1 MSNPI
6 KVSIHD
12 GFWDAFIALPKQQ
25 QKKTQQLITKF
36 RQSPTSSGL
45 NYERING
52 ALDSYRSLR
61 VDQTYRCIVMAPGK
75 GDVYI
80 LLWVDHHD
88 DAYTWASRKRVEV
101 NATTGTLQTYDTLP
115 GEGVSAPADT
125 SVDQTSRARRAT
137 DKVENSLLPDK
148 ASQEAQPD
156 SSKLRLFNL
165 DESRLLGIGVPES
178 RIELVVDLNTQQDL
192 EAIKSSLPDEAWE
205 ALALYAEGLDWEHVW
220 ADYGPRDDKP
230 VDTDD
235 VSAALERDS
244 TKRRFH
250 VVDSDAELQ
259 AILAAPLEK
268 WRVYLHPSQ
277 RKLVERDWNG
287 PVRVI
292 GGAGTGKTVVAMH
305 RAVWLARQLTD
316 KERVL
321 FLTYNTN
328 LAADIA
334 NNLKGLAASEELARI
349 EVINIDAWVTRYL
362 KARKYSA
369 TLKFESQLEELW
381 KDVLARS
388 EAPPGKVLPD
398 SFYTEEW
405 ERIILPNRIDRR
417 DDYLTI
423 SRAGRGV
430 ALNRRQRAA
439 IWNVFDDMRAEM
451 SHRGWR
457 TYQDAMLDARDL
469 IQEEPDK
476 HGYRHIVVDETQD
489 MGPEALQLIRGLVP
503 EGVNDL
509 FFVGDGHQ
517 RIYRRRAVMGKCG
530 IRIVGRARKLKIN
543 YRTTEQIK
551 RFASAMLDGLTID
564 DLDGGEDGSKD
575 YLSLT
580 RGPEPEIEPFD
591 SESNELQWIIQ
602 RLKQIADDEETL
614 ASSCVMLR
622 TIGLRDKYYK
632 AFRDA
637 DLDAVLLESRAD
649 NQKVPGVRVAN
660 MHRVKGLEFRH
671 VFLASMCDGV
681 VPNRYALTG
690 SEDQTELR
698 DMELSERALVHV
710 CASRAIESL
719 AVTWFGKGSEYVLF
733 EKK

>member
-61 VDQTYRCIVMAPGK
+61 VDQTYRCIVMAPAR

-88 DAYTWASRKRVEV
+88 AAYTWASRKRVEV
-101 NATTGTLQTYDTLP
+101 NATTGTLQIYNTLP
-115 GEGVSAPADT
+115 GD
-125 SVDQTSRARRAT
+125 
-137 DKVENSLLPDK
+137 
-148 ASQEAQPD
+148 PD
-156 SSKLRLFNL
+156 SDPVEIETKTQKADEAKLSRKRSKSSRDAEPDRTDQRLFNL
-165 DESRLLGIGVPES
+165 DESRLLGIGVPVS
-178 RIELVVDLNTQQDL
+178 RLGLVVDLRTHQEL
-192 EAIKSSLPDEAWE
+192 EAIRSSLPDEAWE
-205 ALALYAEGLDWEHVW
+205 ALALFAEGLDWEDVW

-230 VDTDD
+230 VDTTD
-235 VSAALERDS
+235 VSTALERES

-259 AILAAPLEK
+259 AMLAAPLEK

-305 RAVWLARQLTD
+305 RAVWLAKQLVD
-316 KERVL
+316 GERVL

-334 NNLKGLAASEELARI
+334 NNLKGLAANEELARI
-349 EVINIDAWVTRYL
+349 QVINIDAWVMRFL

-369 TLKFESQLEELW
+369 ALKFESQLEELW
-381 KDVLARS
+381 KEVLARS

-405 ERIILPNRIDRR
+405 ERVVLPNRIDRR
-417 DDYLTI
+417 DEYLTV

-430 ALNRRQRAA
+430 GLNRRQRAA

-457 TYQDAMLDARDL
+457 TYQDAMLDSRDL
-469 IQEEPDK
+469 ILEEPDK
-476 HGYRHIVVDETQD
+476 HGYRHVVVDETQD

-503 EGVNDL
+503 EVKNDL

-551 RFASAMLDGLTID
+551 RFASAILDGLTID

-580 RGPEPEIEPFD
+580 RGPEPELRPFD
-591 SESNELQWIIQ
+591 HESDELNWIIQ
-602 RLKQIADDEETL
+602 RLKQLASNEETL
-614 ASSCVMLR
+614 ANTCVMLR
-622 TIGLRDKYYK
+622 TTGLRDHYYE
-632 AFRDA
+632 AFRA
-637 DLDAVLLESRAD
+637 AGLDAVLLEKRAD
-649 NQKVPGVRVAN
+649 NQQIPGVRVAN

-671 VFLASMCDGV
+671 VILASMCEGV
-681 VPNRYALTG
+681 VPNRYALRD
-690 SEDQTELR
+690 SEDKTELR
-698 DMELSERALVHV
+698 DMELAERALVHV

-719 AVTWFGKGSEYVLF
+719 AVTWHGKASEYVR
-733 EKK
+733 

>member
-1 MSNPI
+1 MSNQI

-52 ALDSYRSLR
+52 MLDSYRSLR
-61 VDQTYRCIVMAPGK
+61 VDQNYRCIVMAPSS
-75 GDVYI
+75 GDVYL
-80 LLWVDHHD
+80 LLWVDKHD
-88 DAYTWASRKRVEV
+88 DAYTWASRKRIEV
-101 NATTGTLQTYDTLP
+101 NATTGTLQIYSTLQ
-115 GEGVSAPADT
+115 GEVANDSSNNLT
-125 SVDQTSRARRAT
+125 EQNNRRASDSST
-137 DKVENSLLPDK
+137 PEHLTKTTR
-148 ASQEAQPD
+148 EAQPD
-156 SSKLRLFNL
+156 TSDVRLFNL
-165 DESRLLGIGVPES
+165 DESRLLGIGVPVS
-178 RIELVVDLNTQQDL
+178 RVELVVGLKTYPDL

-205 ALALYAEGLDWEHVW
+205 ALALFAEGLEWKDIWS
-220 ADYGPRDDKP
+220 DYGPNDDKP
-230 VDTDD
+230 VDTND

-259 AILAAPLEK
+259 SILAAPLEK

-277 RKLVERDWNG
+277 RKLVDRDWNG

-305 RAVWLARQLTD
+305 RAVWLAKQLSD
-316 KERVL
+316 KESVL

-334 NNLKGLAASEELARI
+334 NNLKGLATSDELNRI

-369 TLKFESQLEELW
+369 TLKFESQLEDLW
-381 KDVLARS
+381 RDVLSRS

-398 SFYTEEW
+398 SFYSEEW
-405 ERIILPNRIDRR
+405 ERIVLPNRIDRR
-417 DDYLTI
+417 DEYLTV

-451 SHRGWR
+451 SHRGWK

-476 HGYRHIVVDETQD
+476 HGYRHVVVDETQD

-503 EGVNDL
+503 ESKNDL

-530 IRIVGRARKLKIN
+530 IKIVGRARKLKIN

-575 YLSLT
+575 YISLT
-580 RGPEPEIEPFD
+580 RGLEPDFQPFD
-591 SESNELQWIIQ
+591 RESDEIDWVIQ
-602 RLKQIADDEETL
+602 RLKLLESDEATL

-622 TIGLRDKYYK
+622 TLGLRDKYYK
-632 AFRDA
+632 AIREA
-637 DLDAVLLESRAD
+637 GIDAVLLENRAD

-671 VFLASMCDGV
+671 VILAAMCDGV
-681 VPNRYALTG
+681 VPNRYALRD

-698 DMELSERALVHV
+698 EMELSERALVHV
-710 CASRAIESL
+710 CASRAIETL
-719 AVTWFGKGSEYVLF
+719 AVTWHGKVSEYVG
-733 EKK
+733 

>member
-1 MSNPI
+1 MSKPI

-12 GFWDAFIALPKQQ
+12 AFWDAFIALPKQQ

-36 RQSPTSSGL
+36 RQSPTSPGL

-52 ALDSYRSLR
+52 QLDSYRSLR
-61 VDQTYRCIVMAPGK
+61 VDQDYRCIVMAPDK
-75 GDVYI
+75 GDVYL
-80 LLWVDHHD
+80 LLWVDKHD
-88 DAYTWASRKRVEV
+88 DAYTWAARKRVEV
-101 NATTGTLQTYDTLP
+101 NAKTGTLQTYDSLP
-115 GEGVSAPADT
+115 GEEVDSSPSDSVEQGSTPEPAE
-125 SVDQTSRARRAT
+125 SSSPSSR
-137 DKVENSLLPDK
+137 
-148 ASQEAQPD
+148 EAQPD
-156 SSKLRLFNL
+156 TSDQRLFNL
-165 DESRLLGIGVPES
+165 DETRLLGIGVPES
-178 RIELVVDLNTQQDL
+178 RVSMVIGLKTLSDL
-192 EAIKSSLPDEAWE
+192 EGIKPQLPDEAWE
-205 ALALYAEGLDWEHVW
+205 ALALFAEGMSWEDVW
-220 ADYGPRDDKP
+220 TDYGPSSAEP
-230 VDTDD
+230 VDVTD
-235 VSAALERDS
+235 VSAALERDT

-259 AILAAPLEK
+259 AMLAAPLEK

-316 KERVL
+316 GEKVL

-334 NNLKGLAASEELARI
+334 NNLKGLASNDELAQI

-369 TLKFESQLEELW
+369 TLKFETQLDELW
-381 KDVLARS
+381 KDVLARA

-398 SFYTEEW
+398 SFYKEEW

-417 DDYLTI
+417 DEYLKV

-430 ALNRRQRAA
+430 ALNRRQRAV
-439 IWNVFDDMRAEM
+439 IWNVFDDMRAEI

-469 IQEEPDK
+469 IGEEGDK
-476 HGYRHIVVDETQD
+476 HGYRHVVVDETQD
-489 MGPEALQLIRGLVP
+489 MGPEALELIRGLVP
-503 EGVNDL
+503 ENKNDL

-530 IRIVGRARKLKIN
+530 IKIVGRARKLKIN
-543 YRTTEQIK
+543 YRTTEQIR
-551 RFASAMLDGLTID
+551 RFASAMLEGLSID
-564 DLDGGEDGSKD
+564 DLDGGEDGSSD

-580 RGPEPEIEPFD
+580 RGSEPELQPFER
-591 SESNELQWIIQ
+591 ESDEIDWIVQ
-602 RLKQIADDEETL
+602 RVKQIENEDGTL
-614 ASSCVMLR
+614 ANVCVMLR
-622 TIGLRDKYYK
+622 STGLRDQYYQS
-632 AFRDA
+632 FRNA
-637 DLDAVLLESRAD
+637 GLEAVLLEKRAD
-649 NQKVPGVRVAN
+649 NQQVPGVRVAN

-671 VFLASMCDGV
+671 VILAAMCDGV
-681 VPNRYALTG
+681 VPNRYALSG
-690 SEDQTELR
+690 SEDVTELR
-698 DMELSERALVHV
+698 DMELAERALVHV

-719 AVTWFGKGSEYVLF
+719 VLTWHGKASEYVR
-733 EKK
+733 

>member
-1 MSNPI
+1 MSNQI

-61 VDQTYRCIVMAPGK
+61 VDQTYRCIVMAPDK

-88 DAYTWASRKRVEV
+88 DAYDWASRKRVEV
-101 NATTGTLQTYDTLP
+101 NAVTGTLQTYSVLP
-115 GEGVSAPADT
+115 EEVSDRNT
-125 SVDQTSRARRAT
+125 SVKSNARDRRAT
-137 DKVENSLLPDK
+137 DRVQ
-148 ASQEAQPD
+148 ASESSGKSTVEAQPD
-156 SSKLRLFNL
+156 NTNARLFNL

-178 RIELVVDLNTQQDL
+178 RIALVTDLKTYQELEEV
-192 EAIKSSLPDEAWE
+192 KPSLPDEAWE
-205 ALALYAEGLDWEHVW
+205 ALALFAEGLDWQDVW
-220 ADYGPRDDKP
+220 ADYGPRDNSP
-230 VDTDD
+230 VDISDI
-235 VSAALERDS
+235 SAALERDS
-244 TKRRFH
+244 SKRRFH

-277 RKLVERDWNG
+277 RKLVERNWNG

-305 RAVWLARQLTD
+305 RAVWLAKQLSNNE
-316 KERVL
+316 KVL

-334 NNLKGLAASEELARI
+334 NNLKGLATSEELARI

-362 KARKYSA
+362 KSCKYSA
-369 TLKFESQLEELW
+369 SLKFESQLEDLW
-381 KDVLARS
+381 KEVMARS

-417 DDYLTI
+417 DEYLTV

-469 IQEEPDK
+469 VQEEPDK
-476 HGYRHIVVDETQD
+476 HHYRHVVVDETQD

-503 EGVNDL
+503 EDANDL

-530 IRIVGRARKLKIN
+530 IKIVGRARKLKIN

-551 RFASAMLDGLTID
+551 RFASTVLEGLTID

-580 RGPEPEIEPFD
+580 RGPEPELKPFD
-591 SESNELQWIIQ
+591 AEIDEINWIVS
-602 RLKQIADDEETL
+602 RLKELADEEETL
-614 ASSCVMLR
+614 ANTCIMVR
-622 TIGLRDKYYK
+622 TIGLRDKYYQ
-632 AFRDA
+632 AVREA
-637 DLDAVLLESRAD
+637 GLDAVLLESRAD
-649 NQKVPGVRVAN
+649 NQEVPGVRVTN

-671 VFLASMCDGV
+671 VILASMCDGI
-681 VPNRYALTG
+681 VPNRHALTG

-719 AVTWFGKGSEYVLF
+719 AVTWYGKGSEYVSP
-733 EKK
+733 E